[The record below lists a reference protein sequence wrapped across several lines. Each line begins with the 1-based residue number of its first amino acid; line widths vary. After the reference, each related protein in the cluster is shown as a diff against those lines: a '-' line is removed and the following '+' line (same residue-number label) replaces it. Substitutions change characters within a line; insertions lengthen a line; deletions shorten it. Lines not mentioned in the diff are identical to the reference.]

1 MPRWNTPKP
10 TQAAV
15 MAILIAATGA
25 ALTWL
30 AQAPAPG
37 RGAGEPEPPAPP
49 AAPPPIDAPDPRP
62 APGDPAIAAAPPRDA
77 ASPVTVDSG
86 LVDADPAGPAPPART
101 TPWRLIDA
109 RTYSLTPATIPLYA
123 RLPGAYEW
131 PLPAIDRLEL
141 ICFHR
146 PDGPAHL
153 GIMQTADGRLYH
165 WGEERRFLQDT
176 WTPTAS
182 TRARSERSPTPER
195 SCSPCGPRP
204 TRHANGACG
213 ARTRRTARDRPAGP
227 DARPAAARAAKKGER
242 GRRFGRRT
250 IACASRPPC
259 AEPAIRR
266 DPPPQVPRP
275 REGPSTAPRSGNYL
289 YGLYLLEVNYL
300 YVRGAFMRASE
311 RRRGAFMR
319 APGATAGGRLCGE
332 NPRDSQPFCGNLR

>member
-37 RGAGEPEPPAPP
+37 RGAGQPEPPAPP

-62 APGDPAIAAAPPRDA
+62 VPGDPAVAAAPPRDA
-77 ASPVTVDSG
+77 TGPVTVDSG
-86 LVDADPAGPAPPART
+86 LVDAEPAGPPALART

-165 WGEERRFLQDT
+165 WGEERRFLQEHLD
-176 WTPTAS
+176 ADS
-182 TRARSERSPTPER
+182 IDSREI
-195 SCSPCGPRP
+195 
-204 TRHANGACG
+204 
-213 ARTRRTARDRPAGP
+213 RTVA
-227 DARPAAARAAKKGER
+227 
-242 GRRFGRRT
+242 
-250 IACASRPPC
+250 
-259 AEPAIRR
+259 
-266 DPPPQVPRP
+266 DP
-275 REGPSTAPRSGNYL
+275 
-289 YGLYLLEVNYL
+289 
-300 YVRGAFMRASE
+300 GAFMQPLRAAAHAACQRSL
-311 RRRGAFMR
+311 RGADTPDG
-319 APGATAGGRLCGE
+319 PG
-332 NPRDSQPFCGNLR
+332 

>member
-37 RGAGEPEPPAPP
+37 RAAGEPDPP
-49 AAPPPIDAPDPRP
+49 APPPIDAPDPRP

-77 ASPVTVDSG
+77 AGPVTVDSG
-86 LVDADPAGPAPPART
+86 LVDADPAGPPALART

-131 PLPAIDRLEL
+131 PLPAIDRLDL

-153 GIMQTADGRLYH
+153 SIMQTADGRLYH
-165 WGEERRFLQDT
+165 WGEERRFLQDHLDADSIDSREIRT
-176 WTPTAS
+176 V
-182 TRARSERSPTPER
+182 
-195 SCSPCGPRP
+195 
-204 TRHANGACG
+204 AN
-213 ARTRRTARDRPAGP
+213 P
-227 DARPAAARAAKKGER
+227 
-242 GRRFGRRT
+242 
-250 IACASRPPC
+250 
-259 AEPAIRR
+259 
-266 DPPPQVPRP
+266 
-275 REGPSTAPRSGNYL
+275 
-289 YGLYLLEVNYL
+289 
-300 YVRGAFMRASE
+300 GAFMQPLRAAAHAACQRSL
-311 RRRGAFMR
+311 RGADTPDG
-319 APGATAGGRLCGE
+319 PG
-332 NPRDSQPFCGNLR
+332 